1 MKKEGQALVHVR
13 IKELLEERG
22 HTKYWLNKH
31 TDIDYKNLSRL
42 MNDETSSIHFD
53 TIEKLCSV
61 LECTPNDLFDVSPAK
76 IE

>member
-1 MKKEGQALVHVR
+1 VVHVR

-22 HTKYWLNKH
+22 CTKYWLNKV

-42 MNDETSSIHFD
+42 MEDTTSSIHFE
-53 TIEKLCSV
+53 TMEKLCTA
-61 LECTPNDLFDVSPAK
+61 LECTPDELFEIKPTE